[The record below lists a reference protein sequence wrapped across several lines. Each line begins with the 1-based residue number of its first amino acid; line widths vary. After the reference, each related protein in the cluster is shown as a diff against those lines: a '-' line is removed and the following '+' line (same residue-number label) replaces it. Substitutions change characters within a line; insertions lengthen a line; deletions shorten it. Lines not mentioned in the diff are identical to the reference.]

1 MADKQDRAPHAGT
14 DHVAVQ
20 PGLPTMSA
28 WVATVAALVRAA
40 QQGDTAAFERLYQ
53 MFAPM
58 VHGLLV
64 ARLPLDEVDD
74 IMQDVFFTAFRQLG
88 AVREPAAFGG
98 WLSAIARQKATDF
111 FRRSRQ
117 TESLDAASAEIAAG
131 GAQLDTRLDA
141 RTILGHIR
149 QLPETYA
156 ETLTLRLVEG
166 MTGPEIAAVTG
177 LTPDSVRVNL
187 HRGLRLLRERLGIGG
202 SYNGK
207 TDGV

>member
-1 MADKQDRAPHAGT
+1 MADKQDRVPHAGA

-28 WVATVAALVRAA
+28 WMATVAALVRAA
-40 QQGDTAAFERLYQ
+40 QQGDAAAFERLYRV
-53 MFAPM
+53 FAPM

-98 WLSAIARQKATDF
+98 WLGAIARQKATDF

-117 TESLDAASAEIAAG
+117 TESLDAASAEMTAG
-131 GAQLDTRLDA
+131 SGQLDTRLDA

-187 HRGLRLLRERLGIGG
+187 HRGLRLLRERLGIGAG
-202 SYNGK
+202 YRGQLQ
-207 TDGV
+207 

>member
-1 MADKQDRAPHAGT
+1 MADKQDRAPHAGA

-28 WVATVAALVRAA
+28 WMATVAALVRAA
-40 QQGDTAAFERLYQ
+40 QQGDAAAFERLYQ
-53 MFAPM
+53 VFAPM

-88 AVREPAAFGG
+88 TIREPAAFGG
-98 WLSAIARQKATDF
+98 WLGAIARQKAADF
-111 FRRSRQ
+111 FRRSHQ
-117 TESLDAASAEIAAG
+117 TESLDAASAEVTARSG
-131 GAQLDTRLDA
+131 ELDTELDA

>member
-1 MADKQDRAPHAGT
+1 MADKQERSPHASA

-20 PGLPTMSA
+20 PGLPTMAAWQSA
-28 WVATVAALVRAA
+28 VADLVRAA
-40 QQGDTAAFERLYQ
+40 QHGDTAAFERLYQ

-64 ARLPLDEVDD
+64 SRLPLDEVDD
-74 IMQDVFFTAFRQLG
+74 IMQDVFFTAFRQL
-88 AVREPAAFGG
+88 ATVREPAAFGG
-98 WLSAIARQKATDF
+98 WLGAITRQQAADF
-111 FRRSRQ
+111 FRRFHR
-117 TESLDAASAEIAAG
+117 TETLEAASARTTG
-131 GAQLDTRLDA
+131 RSGQLDTKLDA
-141 RTILGHIR
+141 QTILGHIR
-149 QLPETYA
+149 HLPETYA

-187 HRGLRLLRERLGIGG
+187 HRGLRLLRERLGIDGN
-202 SYNGK
+202 YNGK